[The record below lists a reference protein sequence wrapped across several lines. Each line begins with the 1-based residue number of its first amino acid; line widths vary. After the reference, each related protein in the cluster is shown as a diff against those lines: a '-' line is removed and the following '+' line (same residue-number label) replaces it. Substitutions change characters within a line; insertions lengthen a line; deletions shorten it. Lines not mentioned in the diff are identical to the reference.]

1 MEGYMYRPAREA
13 DFPLVSG
20 LLSHVGLPLTG
31 VKEHFPRFLVACDE
45 YGLIGCAGLERYG
58 AYAVL
63 RSVAVAESERN
74 QGCGQTMVEK
84 LLLKAQKEGVR
95 QVVVITSGA
104 VDFFRKF
111 DFEPIRRE
119 TVPEPLRDSL
129 EYKAAAEDATA
140 MALKL

>member
-1 MEGYMYRPAREA
+1 MEGLNFRPAREA

-20 LLSHVGLPLTG
+20 LLSHVGLPLMG

-45 YGLIGCAGLERYG
+45 FGLIGCAGLERYG
-58 AYAVL
+58 AYAML

-95 QVVVITSGA
+95 QVVVMTDNA
-104 VDFFRKF
+104 VDFFAKF
-111 DFEPIRRE
+111 EFQPIRRE
-119 TVPEPLRDSL
+119 LVPESLKESL
-129 EYKAAAEDATA
+129 EYKSAPADATA
-140 MALKL
+140 MTLKL